1 MLTPEKREVAALKG
15 DSRGALRRLF
25 GCQTALAAKQQ
36 SGSTCRQRLGVS
48 VVAVSDEMW
57 LTVGGRPMA
66 ILKGDGTAEE
76 NNEVYS

>member
-1 MLTPEKREVAALKG
+1 
-15 DSRGALRRLF
+15 
-25 GCQTALAAKQQ
+25 
-36 SGSTCRQRLGVS
+36 VS